1 MPQEPL
7 PAQAQAAVK
16 RGGKFVSLG
25 YFATSAVEAALS
37 VARSPEAARSVESQG
52 TLLGMPSGAG
62 VKKEDMVR
70 PAHSFCMCITEGT
83 RNTRKTRPAN
93 LCAHISLFHTQTD
106 SKTTVPDLSITPT
119 TELTKLSPASRTSR
133 RAARAAPHTG
143 RTFTALYLVRS

>member
-1 MPQEPL
+1 M
-7 PAQAQAAVK
+7 K
-16 RGGKFVSLG
+16 RGGKFVSLS

-37 VARSPEAARSVESQG
+37 VARSPHGWAAARSVESQG

-93 LCAHISLFHTQTD
+93 LCAHISL
-106 SKTTVPDLSITPT
+106 L
-119 TELTKLSPASRTSR
+119 
-133 RAARAAPHTG
+133 
-143 RTFTALYLVRS
+143 